1 MQKSLLLQVS
11 HFKKEVLILAKRK
24 RLKVALHTTPPAG
37 PHFALP

>member
-11 HFKKEVLILAKRK
+11 HFTKEVLILAKRK